1 MQSANG
7 GIEMS
12 PHFESTS
19 SIGRFSA
26 FLAIC
31 FAFVSMVLI
40 AYWANNTDTTIRY
53 AGGLDWGVNTFNWHP
68 VLMISGMVFSSITA
82 MMMYRVLP
90 LPKTIVKYVHAILH
104 TATIV
109 CICVGIAAVVVSNN
123 FIDKNTSNRIEPNLW
138 SLHSLLGIIAICLYM
153 QNYFIAALIFIPKV
167 MEWTAS
173 AAVRKAYASAHSMN
187 GIITAIV
194 VLAVVQ
200 TGLTEESSGCQY
212 TVTDVSNN
220 PAALYH
226 YLSPGCKMLNGI
238 GIVVLIATCLAVLVL
253 ATDSSQAT
261 TSTHGNHDRQEI
273 PQEEKEKSLVVP
285 MEKKVI
291 EEEAAFESARV

>member
-7 GIEMS
+7 EMEMS
-12 PHFESTS
+12 PHFKSTS

-26 FLAIC
+26 VLAIC

-40 AYWANNTDTTIRY
+40 AYWANNTDTTNRF

-68 VLMISGMVFSSITA
+68 VLMISGMVFSFITA

-123 FIDKNTSNRIEPNLW
+123 FTDKNSSNSFEPNLW

-153 QNYFIAALIFIPKV
+153 QNYFIAALIFLPKV

-173 AAVRKAYASAHSMN
+173 VALRKAYASAHSAN
-187 GIITAIV
+187 GIITVIV
-194 VLAVVQ
+194 VLAAVQ
-200 TGLTEESSGCQY
+200 TGLMEESSGCQY
-212 TVTDVSNN
+212 TVTDVSSN
-220 PAALYH
+220 PAALYQ
-226 YLSPGCKMLNGI
+226 YLTPGCKMLNGI
-238 GIVVLIATCLAVLVL
+238 GIVVLIAALLAVLVIT
-253 ATDSSQAT
+253 TDSGHST
-261 TSTHGNHDRQEI
+261 TNTYSNQDLQELR
-273 PQEEKEKSLVVP
+273 QEEKEKPLILKEEKVV
-285 MEKKVI
+285 
-291 EEEAAFESARV
+291 EEEAKFESARV